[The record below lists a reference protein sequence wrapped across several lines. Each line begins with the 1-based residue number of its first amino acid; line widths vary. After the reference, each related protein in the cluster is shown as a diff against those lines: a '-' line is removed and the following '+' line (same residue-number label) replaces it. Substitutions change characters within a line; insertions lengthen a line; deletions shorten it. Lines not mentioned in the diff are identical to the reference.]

1 VVVPRNRALAALGVI
16 IAAGLPG
23 CGGGGDSSG
32 DATKVSDTVTR
43 VLHALGHGDGATV
56 CSLATTAG
64 QKTLARAL
72 PHSTCPK
79 VVELVSR
86 HLSPSQKVGLETA
99 KVGKV
104 RISGSHATVPDTSI
118 TSPKGSLKGFLQAG
132 STPTKLTKQSDGSW
146 KISG

>member
-1 VVVPRNRALAALGVI
+1 VAAPRNRALAALGVI
-16 IAAGLPG
+16 IATGLAG
-23 CGGGGDSSG
+23 CGGSSSG
-32 DATKVSDTVTR
+32 DAAKVSDTVTR
-43 VLHALGHGDGATV
+43 LLHALGRGDGAGV
-56 CSLATTAG
+56 CSLATRAG

-72 PHSTCPK
+72 PNSTCPK

-86 HLSPSQKVGLETA
+86 HLSPSQKAGLESA

-104 RISGSHATVPDTSI
+104 HINGSHASVPNTSI

-132 STPTKLTKQSDGSW
+132 SAPTRLTKQSDGSW